1 MDENT
6 SNHLA
11 YHNKELDDVLSL
23 LKSDQHGLSINEVKI
38 RLAQL
43 GPNVL
48 PKSTQIN
55 LFRLFLKQF
64 LDPLI
69 YVLLFAALVSVF
81 IGEYTDAGFIFFV
94 LLVNAVIGMVQEYSA
109 QKSAAS
115 LDVLVTNIAR
125 VMRSGES
132 FEINAEEVVPGDIV
146 LLESGDMVPADLRLI
161 NEQECQIDESLL
173 SGESLPVLK
182 DALTILDKDALI
194 QERINMA
201 FSGSLVINGR
211 AMGVVTAT
219 GIDTELGKIAKDVL
233 QREKAKPPLL
243 VRMEA
248 FTWRLT
254 WAIGLITILIAA
266 IVFYQGM
273 PLKDVFLLS
282 VALAVGAIPEGLP
295 VAITIALAISTRR
308 MTKRHVNAR
317 NLVAVEALGSCTFI
331 AADKTGTL
339 TRNEITVESIAL
351 PSQDVFRLPELGII
365 EENKREQYLE
375 QLPAN
380 QRSLIHQLGLA
391 MVINNEAFLGIQN
404 GSWAHHGDSM
414 DVALLTMGHNLGLS
428 KADLLQQWKP
438 LSLIPYESMRRY
450 SASMHCKDNLYYV
463 FSKGAVETI
472 IDMCS
477 SMNTVDGVVGINKES
492 IIQQA
497 DLLAKKGYRVLAA
510 ASAKITPI
518 DNKQLHETDL
528 NKLTF
533 LGLTAMIDPL
543 RSETYAAIN
552 ACHTAGIEVAM
563 LTGDHPTTAFAI
575 AHQLNLAKSEDEIIT
590 SRDLQRV
597 INDKDKLT
605 SLLKDKHV
613 YARLDPHQKLDIVTT
628 LQANGHFV
636 AMTGDG
642 ANDAPALR
650 AAHVGVAMGKTGT
663 AVARETADIIL
674 TDDNFSSIVAGVEE
688 GRIAY
693 NNVRKV
699 VHLLISTGAGEIVL
713 VLMSLLTGL
722 PIPLTAV
729 QLLWLN
735 LVTNG
740 IQDVALAFEP
750 GEGDE
755 LTKPPRKPDEPVFNR
770 VMIERVLL
778 AALVIGLVS
787 FSVFYYLLNTGMS
800 LDEARNG
807 TLLLMVLFENIH
819 ALNSRSETASV
830 LKQSLLNNKL
840 LIISII
846 GAQLLH
852 LVAMNVPFISEVLT
866 INPVSG
872 VIWTQLLLISLSLLF
887 VSELYKKFR
896 L

>member
-6 SNHLA
+6 STQQA
-11 YHNKELDDVLSL
+11 YHHNELDDVLSL
-23 LKSDQHGLSINEVKI
+23 LKSDPHGLSINEVKK
-38 RLAQL
+38 RLLQF
-43 GPNVL
+43 GPNIL
-48 PKSTQIN
+48 PKSTKIN
-55 LFRLFLKQF
+55 IFRLFLKQF

-69 YVLLFAALVSVF
+69 YVLLFAALVSLF
-81 IGEYTDAGFIFFV
+81 IGEYTDASFIFFV
-94 LLVNAVIGMVQEYSA
+94 LLVNAIIGLVQEYSA

-115 LDVLVTNIAR
+115 LDVMVTNIAR

-161 NEQECQIDESLL
+161 NEQECRIDESLL

-182 DALTILDKDALI
+182 DALAILDEDALI
-194 QERINMA
+194 QERSNMA

-219 GIDTELGKIAKDVL
+219 GINTELGKIAKDVL
-233 QREKAKPPLL
+233 QREKTKPPLL

-248 FTWRLT
+248 FTWRL
-254 WAIGLITILIAA
+254 AGLMGVLTLIIAA
-266 IVFYQGM
+266 IVLYQGM

-282 VALAVGAIPEGLP
+282 VALAVATIPEGLP

-308 MTKRHVNAR
+308 MTRRNVIAR

-351 PSQDVFRLPELGII
+351 PNQDVFRLPELDLVEGD
-365 EENKREQYLE
+365 KREQYQQRLPVN
-375 QLPAN
+375 QLP
-380 QRSLIHQLGLA
+380 LIQELGLA
-391 MVINNEAFLGIQN
+391 MVLNNEAFLGIQN
-404 GSWAHHGDSM
+404 GGWSHHGDSM

-463 FSKGAVETI
+463 FTKGAVETI

-477 SMNTVDGVVGINKES
+477 TMNTVDGAVEINKES
-492 IIQQA
+492 ILQQA
-497 DLLAKKGYRVLAA
+497 QFLAEKGYRVLAS
-510 ASAKITPI
+510 ASATITPL
-518 DNKQLHETDL
+518 NTKQLNEEDL
-528 NKLTF
+528 NKLNF

-543 RSETYAAIN
+543 RDESNAAIK
-552 ACHTAGIEVAM
+552 ACHTAGVEVAM

-575 AHQLNLAKSEDEIIT
+575 AQQLDLAQSEEEITT

-597 INDKDKLT
+597 INDKSKLAN
-605 SLLKDKHV
+605 LIRHKHV

-650 AAHVGVAMGKTGT
+650 ASHVGVAMGKSGT

-674 TDDNFSSIVAGVEE
+674 TDDNFSSIVAGIEE

-699 VHLLISTGAGEIVL
+699 VHLLISTAAGEIVL
-713 VLMSLLTGL
+713 FLMSLLTGL
-722 PIPLTAV
+722 PIPLTAI

-755 LTKPPRKPDEPVFNR
+755 LTRPPRKPDEPVFNR
-770 VMIERVLL
+770 VMIERVLI
-778 AALVIGLVS
+778 AALVIGLVA
-787 FSVFYYLLNTGMS
+787 FAVFYYLLNSGMS

-819 ALNSRSETASV
+819 AMNSRSETTSV
-830 LKQSLLNNKL
+830 VKQSLFNNNL
-840 LIISII
+840 LILSII

-852 LVAMNVPFISEVLT
+852 QVAMNVTFIADVLA
-866 INPVSG
+866 INPVSAVSWG
-872 VIWTQLLLISLSLLF
+872 QYFLISLSLLF